1 MFLNLTTSPGAPTPP
16 MKLKDLVLVQ
26 TTKWYDLGL
35 QLGIEDTEL
44 DVIEENNP
52 KDIDACKRKMFKAW
66 LRITPSP
73 SYRQL
78 VEALQTVGEI
88 SEADRLCKKHGRIIA
103 VLEIDSVWTLDYH
116 LLTIFLFRDS
126 AATSRVW

>member
-1 MFLNLTTSPGAPTPP
+1 MFPNLTTSTGVSTPL
-16 MKLKDLVLVQ
+16 MKPQLKDLVLVR
-26 TTKWYDLGL
+26 TTKWYNLGL

-73 SYRQL
+73 SYNL
-78 VEALQTVGEI
+78 VVEALQTVGEI
-88 SEADRLCKKHGRIIA
+88 TEADRLCKRYGKIMA
-103 VLEIDSVWTLDYH
+103 VLEVEVFGH
-116 LLTIFLFRDS
+116 
-126 AATSRVW
+126 

>member
-1 MFLNLTTSPGAPTPP
+1 MLPNLTTSPGVSTPP
-16 MKLKDLVLVQ
+16 MKPELKDLVLVQ
-26 TTKWYDLGL
+26 TTKWYNLGL
-35 QLGIEDTEL
+35 QLGIKDTEL

-73 SYRQL
+73 SYQQL

-88 SEADRLCKKHGRIIA
+88 SEAD
-103 VLEIDSVWTLDYH
+103 H
-116 LLTIFLFRDS
+116 LYNKYGKIMTVRTGS
-126 AATSRVW
+126 